1 MRTDFAVLQ
10 AQMDGILARAAAI
23 SLSEPHNEEYNTA
36 MMDMHAASLALQE
49 NLHEA
54 VPYIYVSPIN
64 IAMGSAW
71 VAVIMAVFAAMRHA
85 KTRQQRAAATTP
97 ALQS

>member
-1 MRTDFAVLQ
+1 
-10 AQMDGILARAAAI
+10 
-23 SLSEPHNEEYNTA
+23 

-54 VPYIYVSPIN
+54 VPYIYVSPTN
-64 IAMGSAW
+64 IAMGGAW